1 MTCGGDSVQI
11 TPPRRRKRPQNAR
24 GGYSD
29 DTQNGTRDNG
39 GSARGYQG
47 LPAPLAIPA
56 RGHPDSGEVVFFS
69 LSHKP

>member
-39 GSARGYQG
+39 GSARVLPNLTITQG
-47 LPAPLAIPA
+47 NTVY
-56 RGHPDSGEVVFFS
+56 G
-69 LSHKP
+69 LSPMPSVD